1 MCVCV
6 GVCVGVCVCVGGER
20 EGEMHLQVLLKNE
33 FLSNCLLLGNTK
45 DCSHNYLDK
54 TKLLLCSYLWFN

>member
-1 MCVCV
+1 M
-6 GVCVGVCVCVGGER
+6 CVGGER

-45 DCSHNYLDK
+45 DCSHNYLD
-54 TKLLLCSYLWFN
+54 LWFN